1 MFAKLLALSVLVQ
14 TGKQSGILLIKVIV
28 GVTRLIVGVE
38 GESLAQAL
46 ALGLTRVGRPLVRR
60 VRLVVRVEEVALFG
74 ELEAEV
80 RRRRRLLL
88 RRRVLVLE
96 SGQRWLR

>member
-1 MFAKLLALSVLVQ
+1 MFAELLALSVLVQ

-60 VRLVVRVEEVALFG
+60 VRLVVRVQHLPLLVRDRVQVVAGL
-74 ELEAEV
+74 
-80 RRRRRLLL
+80 RLSLL
-88 RRRVLVLE
+88 RQLKT
-96 SGQRWLR
+96 